1 MTGRTHDL
9 VAFTALN
16 YAFVVTPL
24 IDMSLATA
32 LTAFTMNMVGGLAPD
47 IDQSTAALYRRVRGG
62 SYLGKVVAPLIGGHR
77 FLSHSLIGVAL
88 FGIGMKFVLGLVGN
102 VLIVNMDIVWWAFMI
117 GFVSHLIADT
127 FTRDGVPWLFPIPIR
142 FGIPPLKALRFKTAG
157 VVEKSFVFPILI
169 IINGY
174 LIYMN
179 YGKFLDFIR
188 HYIK

>member
-9 VAFTALN
+9 AAFTALN
-16 YAFVVTPL
+16 YVFVTSPL
-24 IDMSLATA
+24 INMSLATA

-62 SYLGKVVAPLIGGHR
+62 SFLGKVVAPLIGGHR
-77 FLSHSLIGVAL
+77 FLSHSLVGVFL
-88 FGIGMKFVLGLVGN
+88 FGIGMKFLLGLAGN
-102 VLIVNMDIVWWAFMI
+102 VLLVDMDVVWWAFMI

-127 FTRDGVPWLFPIPIR
+127 FTAEGVPWLFPIPFR
-142 FGIPPLKALRFKTAG
+142 FGIPPLRALRFKTGG

-179 YGKFLDFIR
+179 YAKFLDFFR